1 MNVEQCLQH
10 TTNFCLQNKSIR
22 DKFIFRIQSTE
33 EELSSP
39 YSERKSH
46 YVAQFSEN
54 ANVNRSLQL
63 NSKLVLVY
71 PKFTIISGRKSRKF
85 WQSAYESMKS
95 TKCEFSIALNN
106 NPSAPYTKTQHDPTG
121 HLWRVNNL
129 LHLDPVSHSFLVTL
143 SYLI

>member
-63 NSKLVLVY
+63 NRLSKIYHYFRHEKQEFL
-71 PKFTIISGRKSRKF
+71 
-85 WQSAYESMKS
+85 
-95 TKCEFSIALNN
+95 TK
-106 NPSAPYTKTQHDPTG
+106 
-121 HLWRVNNL
+121 R
-129 LHLDPVSHSFLVTL
+129 
-143 SYLI
+143 